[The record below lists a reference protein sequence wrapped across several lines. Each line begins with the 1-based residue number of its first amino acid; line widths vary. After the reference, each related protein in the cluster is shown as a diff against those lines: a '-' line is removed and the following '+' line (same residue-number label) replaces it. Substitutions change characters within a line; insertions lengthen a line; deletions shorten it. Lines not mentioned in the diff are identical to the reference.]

1 MMIIGFR
8 NNGYIMRILFF
19 IATLQLG
26 GAERQV
32 SVLTNAMSE
41 RGHKV
46 KVVTLFPGGPYA
58 DELQNTSDIE
68 LISIWPKK
76 RNVKFLILLQILWA
90 PFHLIKLL
98 ENIDVL
104 YSMLGSTNLIA
115 WIATRFSAGVKLV
128 WGIRSTILDE
138 SWKMG
143 VFNRLCALVSK
154 TIKLVIVNSYA
165 GKENLLKYGFRPQK
179 VQIIHNGIDIDKF
192 QFDEHE
198 RKKIRQ
204 ELGILSNHQVI
215 GIIGRIRPIKDH
227 PTLIK
232 AASLL
237 STKINNLM
245 VLVVG
250 EGSVE
255 YIDDLYTLVDK
266 LCLADRVIW
275 LDSRRDIVAIYSAL
289 DVLVSSSIGEGF
301 SNVIGEAMSCGIP
314 CVVTDVGDSAMIVGD
329 PTRVVN
335 PRDPEMM
342 ASAIYKVL
350 QIHKEEGAVNSMRNR
365 ITENYSIRILVD
377 QTEKALV
384 DIIQSE

>member
-8 NNGYIMRILFF
+8 KNGYIMRILFF

-32 SVLTNAMSE
+32 SVLAKAMSE

-58 DELQNTSDIE
+58 DELRKTSDIE

-90 PFHLIKLL
+90 PFHLKKLL
-98 ENIDVL
+98 ESIDVL

-115 WIATRFSAGVKLV
+115 WIATRFSVQVKLV

-138 SWKMG
+138 SWKMA

-237 STKINNLM
+237 STKINNLI

-350 QIHKEEGAVNSMRNR
+350 QINKEEGAIHSIRNR
-365 ITENYSIRILVD
+365 ITDKFSIRKLVD
-377 QTEKALV
+377 QTEKALEDV
-384 DIIQSE
+384 IQS

>member
-8 NNGYIMRILFF
+8 KNGYIMRILFF

-32 SVLTNAMSE
+32 SVLAKAMSE

-58 DELQNTSDIE
+58 DELRKTSDIE

-90 PFHLIKLL
+90 PFHLKKLL
-98 ENIDVL
+98 ESIDVL

-115 WIATRFSAGVKLV
+115 WIATRFSVQVKLV

-138 SWKMG
+138 SWKMA

-237 STKINNLM
+237 STKINNLI

-329 PTRVVN
+329 PTRVVI
-335 PRDPEMM
+335 PGDPEMM
-342 ASAIYKVL
+342 ASAIFKVL
-350 QIHKEEGAVNSMRNR
+350 QINKEEGALDSLRNR
-365 ITENYSIRILVD
+365 ITDNFSIRKLVD
-377 QTEKALV
+377 QTEKALEDV
-384 DIIQSE
+384 IQS

>member
-8 NNGYIMRILFF
+8 KNGYIMRILFF

-32 SVLTNAMSE
+32 SVLAKAMSE

-58 DELQNTSDIE
+58 DELRKTSDIE

-90 PFHLIKLL
+90 PFHLKKLL
-98 ENIDVL
+98 ESIDVL

-115 WIATRFSAGVKLV
+115 WIATRFSVQVKLV

-138 SWKMG
+138 SWKMA

-350 QIHKEEGAVNSMRNR
+350 QINKEEGAIHSIRNR
-365 ITENYSIRILVD
+365 ITDKFSIRKLVD
-377 QTEKALV
+377 QTEKALEDV
-384 DIIQSE
+384 IQS

>member
-8 NNGYIMRILFF
+8 KNGYIMRILFF

-32 SVLTNAMSE
+32 SVLAKAMSE

-58 DELQNTSDIE
+58 DELRKTSDIE

-90 PFHLIKLL
+90 PFHLKKLL
-98 ENIDVL
+98 ESIDVL

-115 WIATRFSAGVKLV
+115 WIATRFSVQVKLV

-138 SWKMG
+138 SWKMA

-237 STKINNLM
+237 STKINNLI

-350 QIHKEEGAVNSMRNR
+350 QINKEEGAIHSIRNR
-365 ITENYSIRILVD
+365 ITDKFSIRKLVN
-377 QTEKALV
+377 QTEKALEDV
-384 DIIQSE
+384 IQS

>member
-1 MMIIGFR
+1 
-8 NNGYIMRILFF
+8 MRILFL
-19 IATLQLG
+19 IATLQSG

-32 SVLTNAMSE
+32 SVLAKAMSE

-58 DELQNTSDIE
+58 DELRKTADIE

-76 RNVKFLILLQILWA
+76 RNIKFLILLQILWA
-90 PFHLIKLL
+90 PFHLKILL
-98 ENIDVL
+98 EGTDVL
-104 YSMLGSTNLIA
+104 YSMLGLTNLIA
-115 WIATRFSAGVKLV
+115 WIATRFSVQVKLV
-128 WGIRSTILDE
+128 WGIRSTTLDE
-138 SWKMG
+138 SWKMA

-165 GKENLLKYGFRPQK
+165 GKENLFEYGFRPQK
-179 VQIIHNGIDIDKF
+179 VQIILNGIDIDKF
-192 QFDEHE
+192 QFDERE

-204 ELGILSNHQVI
+204 EFGILNHQQVI
-215 GIIGRIRPIKDH
+215 GIIGRIIPIKDH
-227 PTLIK
+227 STLIK

-237 STKINNLM
+237 STKVNNLR

-250 EGSVE
+250 EGSVD
-255 YIDDLYTLVDK
+255 YIDDLYTLVDN
-266 LCLADRVIW
+266 LGLADHVIW
-275 LDSRRDIVAIYSAL
+275 LGSRRDIVAIYSAL

-335 PRDPEMM
+335 PGDSEMM

-350 QIHKEEGAVNSMRNR
+350 RKNKEEGAMYSMRNR
-365 ITENYSIRILVD
+365 ITDNFSISKLVD
-377 QTEKALV
+377 QTEKALEDV
-384 DIIQSE
+384 IQCQ